1 MRYYTEEEFKFESHE
16 RDVRSQ
22 IDDLR
27 NMADELRNAIKDM
40 IDNYCDLIEEG
51 TELGIPEEEIMED
64 YAGYVNIY
72 DELRVYMNEN
82 DLGI

>member
-27 NMADELRNAIKDM
+27 NMANKLRNAIKDM
-40 IDNYCDLIEEG
+40 IDDYMDLVEEG

-72 DELRVYMNEN
+72 DELRAYMNEN

>member
-27 NMADELRNAIKDM
+27 NMADKLRNAIKDT
-40 IDNYCDLIEEG
+40 IDDYCDLIEEG

-72 DELRVYMNEN
+72 DELRAYMNEN

>member
-1 MRYYTEEEFKFESHE
+1 MRYYTEEEYKFESHE

-27 NMADELRNAIKDM
+27 DMADKLRNAIKDM
-40 IDNYCDLIEEG
+40 VDDYCDLIEEG